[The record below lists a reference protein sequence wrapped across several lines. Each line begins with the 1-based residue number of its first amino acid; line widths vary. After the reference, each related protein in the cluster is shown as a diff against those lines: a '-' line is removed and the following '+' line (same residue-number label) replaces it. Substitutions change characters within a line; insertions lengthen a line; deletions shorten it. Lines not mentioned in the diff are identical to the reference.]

1 MNQPLHVLHV
11 ITAFDRGGAENHLA
25 DLVRH
30 QRRVG
35 LEVTVA
41 YLHGGG
47 SLAPEM
53 RDLGA
58 TVHDLALRFY
68 GDPRPL
74 RRLRQILAQGGFQ
87 LVHAHLPPAELYTR
101 LALLGTSPA
110 ELPLVISKHNDCPF
124 HRLPGE
130 LTVERW
136 VAARAAAVIVISEAV
151 QRYMVARGVGIRPG
165 QMETIPYGIDVAPFQ
180 RAAPGAVANLR
191 KMWGAERDTL
201 VIGFVGRVVAQKSI
215 DTLIRGFAQF
225 LGAHPCDAKLV
236 IVGHGPLLSPLQRC
250 AQECGVAERVVWA
263 GFRADIPLVMQAFDV
278 FALTSIFE
286 GFGLVLVEAMAARRP
301 IVASRVSAIPEVV
314 IDGETGF
321 LTEPRSAESVA
332 AALSQLRDGATR
344 ARLGTAGYR
353 RAFEHFTLERMW
365 KSTDEV
371 YARCLA
377 PAPCDHTA
385 PGNFVP
391 ASTP

>member
-1 MNQPLHVLHV
+1 MNPPLRILHV

-25 DLVRH
+25 ELVRH
-30 QRRVG
+30 QRLVG
-35 LEVTVA
+35 MEVTVA
-41 YLHGGG
+41 YLRGGG
-47 SLAPEM
+47 SLAPVM
-53 RDLGA
+53 RELGA

-74 RRLRQILAQGGFQ
+74 RRLRRLLAREKFQ

-101 LALLGTSPA
+101 LALLGTSSA

-130 LTVERW
+130 LTVERE

-180 RAAPGAVANLR
+180 MAAPGAVASLR
-191 KMWGAERDTL
+191 KAWGAERDTL
-201 VIGFVGRVVAQKSI
+201 VIGFVGRIVAQKSI
-215 DTLIRGFAQF
+215 DTLIGGFAEF
-225 LGAHPCDAKLV
+225 LRVQPCDARLV
-236 IVGHGPLLSPLQRC
+236 IVGEGPLLEALQRC
-250 AQECGVAERVVWA
+250 ARDNGVADRVVWA
-263 GFRADIPLVMQAFDV
+263 GFREDIPLVMQAFDV

-301 IVASRVSAIPEVV
+301 IVASRISAIPEIVV
-314 IDGETGF
+314 DGETGF

-332 AALSQLRDGATR
+332 AALTRLGECSTR
-344 ARLGTAGYR
+344 ARLGAAGYR

-377 PAPCDHTA
+377 ALPGDQTA
-385 PGNFVP
+385 SGRFGAVT
-391 ASTP
+391 TP